1 MAATGWGEK
10 EKLEEGEEEQDD
22 EEEKQGA
29 SVQTHNYIYFL
40 EGF

>member
-29 SVQTHNYIYFL
+29 SVQTHNYI
-40 EGF
+40 